1 MKSSLYVEYQEKQL
15 DEKTVIALAKK
26 IWTDAG
32 NKVAD
37 LKDLKVYI
45 KPEENTAYYVFND
58 DISGNFYL
66 D

>member
-1 MKSSLYVEYQEKQL
+1 MKSSLYVEFQEKQL
-15 DEKTVIALAKK
+15 DEKTVITLAKK
-26 IWTDAG
+26 VWTDAG
-32 NKVAD
+32 NKAAD

-58 DISGNFYL
+58 DISGSFNL